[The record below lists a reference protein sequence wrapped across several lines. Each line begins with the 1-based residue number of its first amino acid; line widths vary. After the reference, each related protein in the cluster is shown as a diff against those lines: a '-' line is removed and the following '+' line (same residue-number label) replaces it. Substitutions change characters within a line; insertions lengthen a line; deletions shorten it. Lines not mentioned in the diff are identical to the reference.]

1 MENIL
6 MSKQNKNKHLNIIA
20 SKIAQLEKEIILGN
34 NIKENETKIQNYMCS
49 LSQEELLY
57 VVDRIESK
65 HLITNKIY

>member
-1 MENIL
+1 

-34 NIKENETKIQNYMCS
+34 NTEENEIKIQNYMCS
-49 LSQEELLY
+49 LSQEDLLY